1 MDFLLLSFRL
11 LACQSNSI
19 LTSKDRHALVFF
31 YVCFLSPIFPI
42 HRTAGEG
49 RGHLFNFSLPLPPA
63 SETLRHISRAITAE
77 NSGLHISS
85 SWTRTGNFWFPSA
98 IGPRLSYTKL
108 SYLQFQ
114 SFGKIKTLKNVAFK
128 ETYCKSGLKGL
139 CRVTHINLGY
149 SDLILILRFLLTK
162 QNYPNKAKLS
172 QLATGEKSR
181 NNSTK

>member
-1 MDFLLLSFRL
+1 MLSSGLVCLYDPWLPLLTLVPVLCYWQKAPQPFFKVMDFLLLSFRL

-98 IGPRLSYTKL
+98 RGQRLSYTKL
-108 SYLQFQ
+108 SYL
-114 SFGKIKTLKNVAFK
+114 
-128 ETYCKSGLKGL
+128 
-139 CRVTHINLGY
+139 
-149 SDLILILRFLLTK
+149 
-162 QNYPNKAKLS
+162 
-172 QLATGEKSR
+172 
-181 NNSTK
+181 

>member
-19 LTSKDRHALVFF
+19 LTSKDRHTLVFF
-31 YVCFLSPIFPI
+31 MCVFFHQYSRF
-42 HRTAGEG
+42 TGQQGKGEG
-49 RGHLFNFSLPLPPA
+49 IYLTSLYPLPPA

-77 NSGLHISS
+77 SS
-85 SWTRTGNFWFPSA
+85 RLLIASSRTRTGNFWFPSA
-98 IGPRLSYTKL
+98 SRQPLSYTKL

-114 SFGKIKTLKNVAFK
+114 SFGKIKTLKNVAFR

-139 CRVTHINLGY
+139 CRVTHIKLGY
-149 SDLILILRFLLTK
+149 SDLILILRFLLIK